1 VEYEGIKKYHD
12 PLSGIEETIVDPRK
26 DHIVT
31 KELRTLTINNVLPK
45 TVYTFNISAKFIDAS
60 WGPVN
65 SIRVET
71 GSDGMSFAH
80 FRSSTS
86 SWCFKEN

>member
-1 VEYEGIKKYHD
+1 MVYEGIKKYHD

-26 DHIVT
+26 DHMVA
-31 KELRTLTINNVLPK
+31 KELRTVYISGLLPR
-45 TVYTFNISAKFIDAS
+45 TVYTFNISAKFIDAQ

-71 GSDGMSFAH
+71 GADGMSFAY
-80 FRSSTS
+80 FRI
-86 SWCFKEN
+86 FA